1 MKKPGLRDE
10 VCPSRVGIK
19 VASGIPRFFR
29 RSPAYETIQT
39 FLGRVSSILRVR
51 VDVRPDGLGVAYGK
65 HRRLGERPERS
76 RDFVGQT
83 HARQH
88 RDKRQGGSRKRQQ
101 WRLSVPATDSGRVF
115 AKRGSRRL
123 QEARY
128 GRHRRGSR
136 PDHAR

>member
-1 MKKPGLRDE
+1 MSIHILNSLLLMRNYMKKPGLRDE

-76 RDFVGQT
+76 REIGR
-83 HARQH
+83 AACRE
-88 RDKRQGGSRKRQQ
+88 RGG
-101 WRLSVPATDSGRVF
+101 
-115 AKRGSRRL
+115 
-123 QEARY
+123 
-128 GRHRRGSR
+128 
-136 PDHAR
+136 

>member
-1 MKKPGLRDE
+1 MRCVHPALASRLLAVFPDSFDGALLMKLSRPFLVVLALFCAFGLMFAPTVWASPTGSIAGSVKD
-10 VCPSRVGIK
+10 PSGAVI
-19 VASGIPRFFR
+19 
-29 RSPAYETIQT
+29 
-39 FLGRVSSILRVR
+39 SS
-51 VDVRPDGLGVAYGK
+51 A
-65 HRRLGERPERS
+65 E
-76 RDFVGQT
+76 T